1 MIIDRQDPHFNRM
14 QNIKRRMFA
23 LRNGVIADV
32 LRRAGDPHRIIFG
45 LNLPQLVEIA
55 TLTGPDAA
63 LAEALFAN
71 DTTRESRLLAPM
83 LMPHENFGHD
93 DAIRWATALVC
104 TEEADIL
111 CHRLLR
117 HCDFAPQLGVELLD
131 SDSPLVQYCA
141 LRLLFNLL
149 NMRRLTP
156 ERIMEIT
163 AGRTFEPPAAALS
176 VQLADE
182 CRFLSGDAF

>member
-1 MIIDRQDPHFNRM
+1 M
-14 QNIKRRMFA
+14 QNAKRRMFA
-23 LRNGVIADV
+23 LRNGIIADV

-45 LNLPQLVEIA
+45 LNLPQLAEIA
-55 TLTGPDAA
+55 SLTGPDAG

-71 DTTRESRLLAPM
+71 DSTRESRLLAPM
-83 LMPHENFGHD
+83 LMPAESFSHD
-93 DAIRWATALVC
+93 DAIRWATALLG

-117 HCDFAPQLGVELLD
+117 HCDFAPQLGAELLV
-131 SDSPLVQYCA
+131 SDTPLVQYCG

-163 AGRTFEPPAAALS
+163 AGRTFAPPADTLG

-182 CRFLSGDAF
+182 CRFLSDSAL